1 MEGGNGQVNVWVDDR
16 DPIFRRGL
24 LSCIVA
30 EGFTV
35 AGESAGL
42 RPSPTLA
49 GVDLLVFGADAA
61 SLPQVLGLTKGS
73 PVRTVAI
80 VPASPEQ
87 VLYDAVDAGV
97 ASVLLRS
104 DLTPAALGGALRA
117 VIGGTTAFPAGL
129 VPRLLVRAARSGN
142 GGPHALSNREL
153 AVLRFLSEGDDTR
166 EIADALGYSE
176 RTVKNI
182 VHDLLMKINCR
193 NRAHAVA
200 VATRQGLI

>member
-1 MEGGNGQVNVWVDDR
+1 MNIWLDDR

-24 LSCIVA
+24 QSCIAA
-30 EGFTV
+30 EGFAV
-35 AGESAGL
+35 VGESAGFL
-42 RPSPTLA
+42 PVPAVPS
-49 GVDLLVFGADAA
+49 VDLLVFEAESS
-61 SLPQVLGLTKGS
+61 SLARALTLTRGTN
-73 PVRTVAI
+73 VRLVAI
-80 VPASPEQ
+80 VPPRPEHL
-87 VLYDAVDAGV
+87 LYDAVDAGV
-97 ASVLLRS
+97 ASVLFRN
-104 DLTPAALGGALRA
+104 DLTPDALAGALRA
-117 VIGGTTAFPAGL
+117 VAAGSTAFPPGL

-142 GGPHALSNREL
+142 GGPHPLSTREL

-166 EIADALGYSE
+166 AIAVALGYSE

>member
-1 MEGGNGQVNVWVDDR
+1 MNIWLDDR

-24 LSCIVA
+24 QSCITA
-30 EGFTV
+30 DGFAV
-35 AGESAGL
+35 VGESAAFHPAPAL
-42 RPSPTLA
+42 S
-49 GVDLLVFGADAA
+49 GVDILVFEAESS
-61 SLPQVLGLTKGS
+61 SLAPALTLTRGTS
-73 PVRTVAI
+73 VRLMAI
-80 VPASPEQ
+80 VPSKPEHL
-87 VLYDAVDAGV
+87 LYDAVDAGV
-97 ASVLLRS
+97 ASVLYRN
-104 DLTPAALGGALRA
+104 DLTPDALAGALRA
-117 VIGGTTAFPAGL
+117 VAGGSTAFPSGL

-142 GGPHALSNREL
+142 GGPHPLSARDL

-166 EIADALGYSE
+166 AIADALGYSE